1 MIFNIHVVMLFQY
14 NAEYDTYVPKHFY
27 VFTYKSFMKR
37 HQFQIWKFFSLSIN
51 FFQQFVPL
59 HFCLLSVPAVNR
71 VGAIFFMSTDLWR
84 GRCSI
89 RKYVSIIFSQKSFNK
104 FIKISFSHFIFRSS
118 QQCRSRYQA
127 MVKRLRQKQQFLRWY
142 RLPSFR
148 QYTEAAL
155 EDERLE
161 EEAAYIC
168 PHCNDLVTRRLNMPI
183 MFDFIKY

>member
-1 MIFNIHVVMLFQY
+1 MLSMILMSPNI
-14 NAEYDTYVPKHFY
+14 
-27 VFTYKSFMKR
+27 FMYLLIKVLWSVIN
-37 HQFQIWKFFSLSIN
+37 FQIWEFFSLSIN

-127 MVKRLRQKQQFLRWY
+127 MVKRLPQKQQFLRWY

-148 QYTEAAL
+148 QYAEAAL

-168 PHCNDLVTRRLNMPI
+168 PHCNDLVTRR
-183 MFDFIKY
+183 